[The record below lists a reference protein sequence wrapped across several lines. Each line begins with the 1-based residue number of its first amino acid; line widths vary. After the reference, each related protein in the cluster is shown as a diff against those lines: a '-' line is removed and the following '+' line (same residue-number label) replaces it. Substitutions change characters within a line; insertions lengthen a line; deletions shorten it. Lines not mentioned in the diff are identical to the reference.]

1 MTEKF
6 EVTDIILALEDIII
20 ELLYEANIEYAVGG
34 EFRPYLLAG
43 ARHLDQAIDQLRI
56 IEEKLG

>member
-6 EVTDIILALEDIII
+6 EVTDMISALENIVV
-20 ELLYEANIEYAVGG
+20 EVLYEANTEHAISDEL
-34 EFRPYLLAG
+34 RPYLLAG

-56 IEEKLG
+56 AEEKLG